1 MPRNRASRWVREV
14 TTSGERRTP
23 LDALNASLAAATRS
37 PEGVADPVALL
48 WTDADSQWR
57 PLLPALQKAC
67 AHLYVLGDY
76 DPVQRTGPAIWLKC
90 VVDRTLPDLAP
101 PPGTV
106 PILYLPGVSRQ
117 ELRAGGDC
125 PDLLHPLI
133 ELQYRGAVWHQK
145 NGRDWTVEAFMTSEV
160 ALGLDLSLDM

>member
-1 MPRNRASRWVREV
+1 MKSPGSDAH
-14 TTSGERRTP
+14 TL
-23 LDALNASLAAATRS
+23 LDAVLASLAVATRS

-48 WTDADSQWR
+48 WTDADGQWR
-57 PLLPALQKAC
+57 PLVAALQTAC
-67 AHLYVLGDY
+67 AHFYVLGAY
-76 DPVQRTGPAIWLKC
+76 EAPRRTGPAIWLKC
-90 VVDRTLPDLAP
+90 VVDRTLPDVAP
-101 PPGTV
+101 LPGTV

-145 NGRDWTVEAFMTSEV
+145 NGRE
-160 ALGLDLSLDM
+160 LDGGGIR

>member
-1 MPRNRASRWVREV
+1 M
-14 TTSGERRTP
+14 
-23 LDALNASLAAATRS
+23 LDALSASLAAATRS

-48 WTDADSQWR
+48 WTDADGQWR
-57 PLLPALQKAC
+57 PLLSALQKAC

-76 DPVQRTGPAIWLKC
+76 APAQRTGPAIWLKC

-145 NGRDWTVEAFMTSEV
+145 NGRDWTVEAFKIGRAHV
-160 ALGLDLSLDM
+160 